1 MEAGNGAPHVRGTAN
16 PTSETGY
23 VPMSRRGFVIW
34 AASAAFALILGA
46 FLGAFIGFQVAEA
59 LAASFGTG
67 GLEDFVS
74 YGLPGAFVGLL
85 IGTVLG
91 WIVGWRLKRQWLGI
105 DWERTEARLEK
116 AFDAVAR
123 EVGSRF
129 PTVTASSGSW
139 ATGYAHFYVGVSFMR
154 NAHTDVVLQ
163 FACAPNE
170 SMRPGPEAP
179 EAIGREIVR
188 FDIERGTGEELAA
201 LDPLLLPAD
210 PKSTEYERAVTEY
223 VKRTIVFLEEHK
235 ELVFDALRQAQLGMT
250 AGSSAEPPKQA

>member
-1 MEAGNGAPHVRGTAN
+1 
-16 PTSETGY
+16 
-23 VPMSRRGFVIW
+23 MSRRGFVIW
-34 AASAAFALILGA
+34 AASAAFVLILGA
-46 FLGAFIGFQVAEA
+46 SLGAFIGFQVGEA

-105 DWERTEARLEK
+105 DWESTEARLER

-123 EVGSRF
+123 EVGLRF

-139 ATGYAHFYVGVSFMR
+139 APGYAHFHVGVSFTR
-154 NAHTDVVLQ
+154 TAHTEQEDVVLQ

-170 SMRPGPEAP
+170 SMRPGPGATP
-179 EAIGREIVR
+179 FYPKAIGRDIVR

-210 PKSTEYERAVTEY
+210 PKSTEYERAVMEY
-223 VKRTIVFLEEHK
+223 VERTIVFLEENK

-250 AGSSAEPPKQA
+250 TGSSAEPPKTGLTG